1 MEEPVKSLYRY
12 IKILTFFGLLMVL
25 GVGGASLARAQ
36 SSRTTATVVL
46 AGGCFWCM
54 EPPYD
59 ELEGVLETTSG
70 FAGGDV
76 VNPSYNQVTAG
87 GTGHLEV
94 VQITY
99 DPSVV
104 DYARLLEVFW
114 VNIDPL
120 DGGGQFCDRGEHYT
134 SAIFYQ
140 NEEERRQAEAS
151 RQELIRSGRFGSQQI
166 QTSIRPLN
174 AFYPAEEY
182 HQNYYQKNPIRY
194 RFYRNACGRDRRLR
208 ELWGS

>member
-1 MEEPVKSLYRY
+1 MKTLYRY
-12 IKILTFFGLLMVL
+12 IN
-25 GVGGASLARAQ
+25 
-36 SSRTTATVVL
+36 TVVL
-46 AGGCFWCM
+46 LGVFFGASVGSAEMAHAQSTRPTATAVFAGGCFWCM

-59 ELEGVLETTSG
+59 ALEGVLETTSG

-76 VNPSYNQVTAG
+76 VNPTYNQVVAG
-87 GTGHLEV
+87 RTGHLEV
-94 VQITY
+94 VQVTY
-99 DPSVV
+99 DPAVV
-104 DYARLLEVFW
+104 NYARLLEVFW

-120 DGGGQFCDRGEHYT
+120 DGGGQFCDRGQHYT

-140 NEEERRQAEAS
+140 TEDERRLAEAS

-166 QTSIRPLN
+166 QTSIRPLD

>member
-1 MEEPVKSLYRY
+1 MNADKRLQVRPFLR
-12 IKILTFFGLLMVL
+12 GLVLMVL
-25 GVGGASLARAQ
+25 LALWIPAGAEDAPELARA
-36 SSRTTATVVL
+36 TF

-59 ELEGVLETTSG
+59 ALEGVLETTSG
-70 FAGGDV
+70 FAGGHV
-76 VNPSYNQVTAG
+76 VNPTYNQVVAG

-94 VQITY
+94 VRVTY
-99 DPSVV
+99 DPAVV
-104 DYARLLEVFW
+104 SFARLLEVFW

-120 DGGGQFCDRGEHYT
+120 DGEGQFCDRGEHYT
-134 SAIFYQ
+134 SAIFYG
-140 NEEERRQAEAS
+140 NEDERRVAEAS

-166 QTSIRPLN
+166 QTSIRPLD

>member
-1 MEEPVKSLYRY
+1 MKTLYRY
-12 IKILTFFGLLMVL
+12 INTVVLLGVFL
-25 GVGGASLARAQ
+25 GASVGGAEMAHAQ
-36 SSRTTATVVL
+36 STRPTATAVF

-59 ELEGVLETTSG
+59 QLEGVLETTSG

-76 VNPSYNQVTAG
+76 VNPTYNQVVAG
-87 GTGHLEV
+87 RTGHLEV
-94 VQITY
+94 VQVTY
-99 DPSVV
+99 DPAVV
-104 DYARLLEVFW
+104 NYARLLEVFW

-120 DGGGQFCDRGEHYT
+120 DGEGQFCDRGQHYT

-140 NEEERRQAEAS
+140 TEDERRVAEAG
-151 RQELIRSGRFGSQQI
+151 RQELIRSGRFGSQEI
-166 QTSIRPLN
+166 QTTIRPLN

-182 HQNYYQKNPIRY
+182 HQNYYQKNPVRY

>member
-1 MEEPVKSLYRY
+1 MKSLYRY
-12 IKILTFFGLLMVL
+12 INTVVLLGVFL
-25 GVGGASLARAQ
+25 SASVGGAAMAHAQ
-36 SSRTTATVVL
+36 TPQRTATAVF

-59 ELEGVLETTSG
+59 ALEGVLETTSG
-70 FAGGDV
+70 FAGGHV
-76 VNPSYNQVTAG
+76 VNPTYNQVVAG

-94 VQITY
+94 VRVTY
-99 DPSVV
+99 DPAVV
-104 DYARLLEVFW
+104 SFARLLEVFW

-120 DGGGQFCDRGEHYT
+120 DGEGQFCDRGEHYT
-134 SAIFYQ
+134 SAIFYG
-140 NEEERRQAEAS
+140 NEDERRVAEAS
-151 RQELIRSGRFGSQQI
+151 RQELIRSGRFGSQEI
-166 QTSIRPLN
+166 QTRIRPLN

-194 RFYRNACGRDRRLR
+194 RFYRSSCGRDRRLR

>member
-1 MEEPVKSLYRY
+1 MKSLYRY
-12 IKILTFFGLLMVL
+12 INMLTFFGLLVVL
-25 GVGGASLARAQ
+25 GLSGASLVHAQ
-36 SSRTTATVVL
+36 SSRTTATAVL

-99 DPSVV
+99 DPAVV

-140 NEEERRQAEAS
+140 NEEERRLAEAS
-151 RQELIRSGRFGSQQI
+151 RQELARSGRLGSQQI

>member
-1 MEEPVKSLYRY
+1 MKSQYRY
-12 IKILTFFGLLMVL
+12 INTVMFLAVFMVWT
-25 GVGGASLARAQ
+25 VGGAGLLQAQ
-36 SSRTTATVVL
+36 PARTTATAVF

-59 ELEGVLETTSG
+59 ALEGVLETTSG
-70 FAGGDV
+70 FAGGHV
-76 VNPSYNQVTAG
+76 VNPTYNQVVSG

-94 VQITY
+94 VQVTY

-120 DGGGQFCDRGEHYT
+120 DGEGQFCDRGEHYT
-134 SAIFYQ
+134 SAIFYG
-140 NEEERRQAEAS
+140 NENERRLAEAS
-151 RQELIRSGRFGSQQI
+151 RQELIRSGRFGSQEI
-166 QTSIRPLN
+166 QTGIRPLTT
-174 AFYPAEEY
+174 FYPAEEY